1 MENMPTTK
9 IISIIAVLFVVP
21 VARVV
26 SILARRITQATYKAG
41 KIEFKFGCEDKKRH
55 SQSK

>member
-1 MENMPTTK
+1 MPTTK